1 MASNRSR
8 LPWTPP
14 EYQRDRRDATVS
26 AAESRRG
33 QQNNDEIRREN
44 DSQAEKT
51 NTRNAN
57 TMQPELPFGLLLKK
71 AIRGDTHA
79 VTIEEALEHLETIA
93 KARIDASVDPELD
106 PNARVDMWL
115 NQSNFTILESK
126 EYLNDDRLDNSDED
140 CFEPLDDVAA
150 VTLEALSM
158 TTPEER
164 REEERCERSGRPKES
179 MDEN

>member
-14 EYQRDRRDATVS
+14 EYQRDRRDATVN

-33 QQNNDEIRREN
+33 QQNNNEIRREN
-44 DSQAEKT
+44 DNQAEKT

-93 KARIDASVDPELD
+93 KARVDASVDPELD

-115 NQSNFTILESK
+115 NQSK
-126 EYLNDDRLDNSDED
+126 EYLDDGRMARPDEQE
-140 CFEPLDDVAA
+140 EPMDEAA
-150 VTLEALSM
+150 FTLGSLSM
-158 TTPEER
+158 MAS
-164 REEERCERSGRPKES
+164 EEEKGERSERPQSRVKES
-179 MDEN
+179 RDEN